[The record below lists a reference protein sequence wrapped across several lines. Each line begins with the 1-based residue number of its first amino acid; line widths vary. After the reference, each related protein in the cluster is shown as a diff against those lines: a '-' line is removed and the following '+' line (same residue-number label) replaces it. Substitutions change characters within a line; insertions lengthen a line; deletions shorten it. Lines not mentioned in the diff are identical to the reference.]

1 MTKKEKKMSNEVK
14 GVAYNNGDGRF
25 VRNTAFL
32 EILSADGQPRLTT
45 VGSFMEYLRENGV
58 NVPSNAQITMN
69 LQEVDSTAT
78 LTPQTSSTRSEDEGF
93 VFLSFMRDD
102 KTGGKIAFKNY
113 LSA

>member
-1 MTKKEKKMSNEVK
+1 MSNMEVK

-32 EILSADGQPRLTT
+32 EVLGADGQPRLTT
-45 VGSFMEYLRENGV
+45 VGQFMDYLRENNV
-58 NVPSNAQITMN
+58 NVPSNPQITMN

-78 LTPQTSSTRSEDEGF
+78 LLPQTSSRRSEDDGF

-102 KTGGKIAFKNY
+102 KTGGKDAFKNY
-113 LSA
+113 LNA